1 LRSLGLCYDT
11 IRADLSISVFF
22 KKLLRGWRIAM
33 AAKILVVDDEIV
45 IRESLTEVLQL
56 EDYQVETAGTGE
68 EALKTL
74 EEDSFDLV
82 LMDIKMPG
90 IGGVEAMHEI
100 NKLYP
105 DTRII
110 LITGYGTLDTA
121 IDAIRSGAH
130 DYILKPVYPDDIL
143 LSISRALSEKE
154 TRTRKEIIIEQL
166 TSSLDQLKDVEG
178 IRSEEL
184 PARRVVN
191 LPRGIMVDLER
202 REMWRGA
209 DRTHLTPTES
219 KLLSIFMENRG
230 RVMSH
235 QEIVFLVQGYEISED
250 EAPEVLRPMISRLR
264 KKMALFPGV
273 EEWVSNVRGTGYLF
287 DPS

>member
-1 LRSLGLCYDT
+1 
-11 IRADLSISVFF
+11 
-22 KKLLRGWRIAM
+22 M
-33 AAKILVVDDEIV
+33 PAKILIVDDEIG
-45 IRESLTEVLQL
+45 IRDSLSEVLRL
-56 EDYQVETAGTGE
+56 EDYQVKTAGTGE
-68 EALKTL
+68 EALIAL
-74 EEDSFDLV
+74 REESFDLV
-82 LMDIKMPG
+82 LLDIRMPG
-90 IGGVEAMHEI
+90 IDGVEAMHEI
-100 NKLYP
+100 TKLHP
-105 DTRII
+105 STRII
-110 LITGYGTLDTA
+110 LITGYGTLDSS
-121 IDAIRSGAH
+121 IEAIRSGAH
-130 DYILKPVYPDDIL
+130 DYILKPINPEDIL

-154 TRTRKEIIIEQL
+154 SRTRKEIIIEQL

-178 IRSEEL
+178 FRSEEL

-209 DRTHLTPTES
+209 ERTQLTPTES
-219 KLLSIFMENRG
+219 KLLSIFLENRG

-235 QEIVFLVQGYEISED
+235 QEIVFLVQGYEISEE

-264 KKMALFPGV
+264 KKMALFSGV